1 MNFAIL
7 CKALELSNQSLVE
20 AIKSLGSLEQI
31 FTQHPDDLF
40 QWFNQKDV
48 SRIRHWHKSDKTL
61 ELCAAIEK
69 KLAVEDSTVLSFGDK
84 TYPAILA
91 EIPDPPATLFI
102 KGNISSLGLPQIALV
117 GSRKCTAQGRR
128 IAQDFAAELS
138 SAGFCITSG
147 LALGIDAAAHQGALQ
162 REGKTLAV
170 MGTGLDVIY
179 PSRNQSLARE
189 ILARDGALI
198 SEFLPDSP
206 PLAWHFPN
214 RNRIVT
220 GLSLG
225 VVLIEAGERSGSL
238 ISARLAAE
246 QGREVFAIP
255 GSPISPASAGCNR
268 LVREGATLVTEPRQV
283 VEQLGPMLDF
293 QIQAK
298 QSVASC
304 GSSMDSIPVEDH
316 WLIEQMGCDPIGI
329 DELCEL
335 CERSSSEITTALAE
349 LELDGKVERTNFG
362 YQRRL

>member
-1 MNFAIL
+1 MNFTIL
-7 CKALELSNQSLVE
+7 CKALELSNQSLVA
-20 AIKSLGSLEQI
+20 AIKSLGRLEQI
-31 FTQHPDDLF
+31 FTQHPDDLYR
-40 QWFNQKDV
+40 WFNQRDV
-48 SRIRHWHKSDKTL
+48 SRIRHWHKSGKIL
-61 ELCAAIEK
+61 ELCSVIEK
-69 KLAVEDSTVLSFGDK
+69 ALAAEDSTVLSFADK
-84 TYPAILA
+84 NYPAILA
-91 EIPDPPATLFI
+91 EIPDPPAILFI
-102 KGNISSLGLPQIALV
+102 KGEVSSLGVPQIALV
-117 GSRKCTAQGRR
+117 GSRNCTAQGRR

-162 REGKTLAV
+162 RKGKTLAV

-179 PSRNQSLARE
+179 PARNQSLARE
-189 ILARDGALI
+189 ILARDGALV
-198 SEFLPDSP
+198 SEFIPGSP

-225 VVLIEAGERSGSL
+225 VVVIEAGERSGSL

-255 GSPISPASAGCNR
+255 GSPISPVSAGCNR
-268 LVREGATLVTEPRQV
+268 LVREGATLVTEPWQV

-293 QIQAK
+293 QIQAQ
-298 QSVASC
+298 QSVVISENALVSASA
-304 GSSMDSIPVEDH
+304 EEH
-316 WLIEQMGCDPIGI
+316 WLIEQMGYDPVSV
-329 DELCEL
+329 DDLCVL

-349 LELDGKVERTNFG
+349 LELDGKVERTTFG